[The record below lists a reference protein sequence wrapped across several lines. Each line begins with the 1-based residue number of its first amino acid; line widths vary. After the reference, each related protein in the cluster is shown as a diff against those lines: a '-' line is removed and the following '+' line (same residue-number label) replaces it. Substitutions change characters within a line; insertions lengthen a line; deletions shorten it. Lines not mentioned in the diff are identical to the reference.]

1 MPALLEV
8 QIATYRGLVTGDD
21 GEAASFVDGAGL
33 PPAARL
39 NIYRNTFVGT
49 LTTALRLSFPAVY
62 RLVGNDF
69 FESAARL
76 FIEAEP
82 PRSADLDAYGAALP
96 DFLARFAPAAT
107 IAYLAGV
114 ARLEWAVNRALHAPD
129 AEALD
134 VSRFAMVEP
143 TAYGRISFLPHPS
156 IGLVRADHPVDDIWR
171 AVLAQND
178 ADMAAIDLG
187 AGPVALL
194 VQRLDTGIDVK
205 RLTEAEWLFAE
216 ALCASR
222 PLADAIEAAGSL
234 DMPTALAE
242 HFRMGRFVDFT
253 LTEDARAPD

>member
-82 PRSADLDAYGAALP
+82 PRSADLDAYGAAFP